1 LEKVRVGEGTTACDV
16 DVGFQVLNEATYPH
30 LLRLY
35 AELGVQVDSTDM
47 SFAIS
52 LRDGRSWRHAADPS
66 LYWRWLLRAPRE
78 VAAFV
83 ASKVRFH
90 FDARRA
96 LAQRHHA
103 PLGVWLRQ
111 QAYADV
117 FVDGWLRPFCA
128 AVWSLDGAAVDDMDL
143 YALLE
148 FLGNHGFLSWST
160 FKWFVPVGR
169 ANNEVAALRRA
180 LESTAHVSIR
190 SGVDVRSLAD
200 CGQFDAL
207 ILATDAPTARSI
219 LGSRAPAALARF
231 EATRSTVYLH
241 RDESLMPVDRALW
254 SSWSVVQLQRNESK
268 SAKSAAS
275 SAADAASL
283 PHFGVSYWLH
293 TLQAIPDKQL
303 FVSLVPGASPPRRA
317 PRADSV
323 VWQRDMLHP
332 QLSAGA
338 YAGQR
343 ELGHLLAHGGIAL
356 GDNDDDRRRV
366 FLAGAWLGTCFHESG
381 VTSGALAAR
390 QALASVLPAG
400 PQRLALAHSIPVWR
414 TTPPTA
420 AAALPAW
427 FYRAR
432 TSHTSKVGAGYQ
444 FAYNMPE
451 VCAVDLQHPPVY
463 WWGGFSRADHWGA
476 PTTPLLHA
484 VVETVFHQ
492 IGFYC
497 VGPVDCITTLRAFG
511 QVNNPVS
518 VYLLWRDDLRT
529 QLDAVALEVTNYPWG
544 ERTLYAVDARQCVDA
559 DAGDAGAVA
568 AAADDDQASSL
579 RVRGRFRKT
588 LHVSPFHE
596 HPSLVNHWYDC
607 SVNVVP
613 TAPSLANTAAPFR
626 RFTMRLRLC
635 DVSPDGEDKVLH
647 DALWALSEPEYRNA
661 RPVPVALQ
669 TSTRILRQAAAL
681 QNVVGRKLFAHVSQ
695 PYAPLSDVFTMAI
708 ALCVVLTLVVGAR
721 AVCTLIAAILVRLAV
736 QRRLNDLVTVPPLRD
751 SMLGAAVTMAT
762 YYLFA

>member
-1 LEKVRVGEGTTACDV
+1 
-16 DVGFQVLNEATYPH
+16 VGFQVLNEATYPH

-35 AELGVQVDSTDM
+35 AELGVAVEPTDM
-47 SFAIS
+47 SFAIA
-52 LRDGRSWRHAADPS
+52 LRDGRSWRHAADAA

-78 VAAFV
+78 VAGFV

-90 FDARRA
+90 VDARRA
-96 LAQRHHA
+96 LAERHHA
-103 PLGVWLRQ
+103 PLGVWLRER
-111 QAYADV
+111 AYADS

-128 AVWSLDGAAVDDMDL
+128 AVWSLDGSAVDDMDL

-148 FLGNHGFLSWST
+148 FLGNHGFLSWTT

-169 ANNEVAALRRA
+169 ADAEVAALRRA
-180 LESTAHVSIR
+180 ITAAPHTSVR
-190 SGVDVRSLAD
+190 SGVTVRSLAD
-200 CGQFDAL
+200 CGEFDAL
-207 ILATDAPTARSI
+207 ILATDAPTARAI
-219 LGSRAPAALARF
+219 LGAHAPPALAHF
-231 EATRSTVYLH
+231 DATRSTVYLH
-241 RDESLMPVDRALW
+241 RDEALMPADRSLW
-254 SSWSVVQLQRNESK
+254 SSWNVVQTHTPK
-268 SAKSAAS
+268 TAS
-275 SAADAASL
+275 S
-283 PHFGVSYWLH
+283 HFGVSYWLH
-293 TLQAIPDKQL
+293 TLQAVPDKQL
-303 FVSLVPGASPPRRA
+303 FVSLVPGASPPRTA
-317 PRADSV
+317 PRADTV

-338 YAGQR
+338 YAAQR
-343 ELGHLLAHGGIAL
+343 MLGHQMTHGGIVL
-356 GDNDDDRRRV
+356 DDNKRRV
-366 FLAGAWLGTCFHESG
+366 VLAGAWLGTCFHESG

-390 QALASVLPAG
+390 QALERLLPAS
-400 PQRLALAHSIPVWR
+400 LAHSIPVWR
-414 TTPPTA
+414 PTPPTA
-420 AAALPAW
+420 GGALPAW

-463 WWGGFSRADHWGA
+463 WWGGFARADHWGT

-484 VVETVFHQ
+484 VVESVQHQ

-518 VYLLWRDDLRT
+518 VYLLWRDELRT

-544 ERTLYAVDARQCVDA
+544 ERTLYAVDARKN
-559 DAGDAGAVA
+559 
-568 AAADDDQASSL
+568 DDDNNNNDNDDGDDNEQGSL
-579 RVRGRFRKT
+579 NVRGRFRKT

-607 SVNVVP
+607 KVNVVP
-613 TAPSLANTAAPFR
+613 TPASPTNTVAPFR

-635 DVSPDGEDKVLH
+635 EGEQNDDAKVLH
-647 DALWALSEPEYRNA
+647 DALWALSEPEYRHA

-708 ALCVVLTLVVGAR
+708 ALCVVMTLVIGAR
-721 AVCTLIAAILVRLAV
+721 AVGALLVAIVVRLAL
-736 QRRLNDLVTVPPLRD
+736 QRRLADLVTVPPLRD
-751 SMLGAAVTMAT
+751 SMLGAAVTLIA
-762 YYLFA
+762 YWLFFN